1 MTTMQSET
9 DDHGPKPYWS
19 LSGLWQGVRFVLPVL
34 PGAAVFGA
42 AFGAVAAAKGLS
54 FTEAVLMSAIVF
66 AGASQLVAME
76 IWSSQFTPGTI
87 ATLALVTA
95 VVNMRMLLMSASLR
109 PWLGPLPAWQVYPM
123 LTITTDMSWINAIRY
138 RRQGGADASVLLG
151 SSLSVWLVWVP
162 VSAFGFLAGAMIAD
176 PRRFGLDLIIPIY
189 FVAMLVP
196 IWPGP
201 RRAIPWVV
209 AGAVALLVERLVPGW
224 WFIICGALAGAVSGG
239 FVDDRK

>member
-1 MTTMQSET
+1 MQSET
-9 DDHGPKPYWS
+9 DDHGPRPYWS
-19 LSGLWQGVRFVLPVL
+19 HAGLWQGFRSVLPVL
-34 PGAAVFGA
+34 PGAAVFGT

-54 FTEAVLMSAIVF
+54 FTEAVLMSTIVF

-76 IWSSQFTPGTI
+76 IWSSQFTPATI

-151 SSLSVWLVWVP
+151 SSLAVWLVWVP
-162 VSAFGFLAGAMIAD
+162 VSAFGYLAGAMIAD

-201 RRAIPWVV
+201 RRAIPWAV
-209 AGAVALLVERLVPGW
+209 AGAVALIVERIVPGW

-239 FVDDRK
+239 FLDDRE